1 MRNAIMEIPPTE
13 PITAPIIVPT
23 DVSEDEPLVGVAV
36 SVAMIVVV
44 GMGAVLPPLVVVGKL
59 VLPEEEL
66 SLAAVNKI

>member
-1 MRNAIMEIPPTE
+1 MEIPPTE